1 MLNEGEKIKKVLIKS
16 RFGKKKK
23 SRFGT
28 SCIQVIQLQRSKS
41 LGFKKPGYHFL
52 PLDQSCAQRGRRLAL
67 SLVWGWG
74 FLLQL

>member
-1 MLNEGEKIKKVLIKS
+1 MKGKKLKRCLS
-16 RFGKKKK
+16 KAGLEKKKK

-41 LGFKKPGYHFL
+41 LGFKKPGCHFL